1 MNFILIRRK
10 MNARYLQVSE
20 QLNETVVKFNNSEKI
35 KSKLQIEVET
45 LTADL
50 DKVSRFSFLLIY

>member
-1 MNFILIRRK
+1 

-35 KSKLQIEVET
+35 KSKLQIEIET
-45 LTADL
+45 VTTDL
-50 DKVSRFSFLLIY
+50 DKVSELN

>member
-1 MNFILIRRK
+1 

-50 DKVSRFSFLLIY
+50 DKVSQFCFLLIY

>member
-1 MNFILIRRK
+1 

-50 DKVSRFSFLLIY
+50 DKVS